1 MPNSST
7 TSTASEGSAADLLN
21 DLIQQAL
28 KLGADAADA
37 VKVGG
42 ISLSVSQRLGK
53 REDLERSEANDLGLR
68 VLIGKRQAI
77 VSSTDTSAAAL
88 AELVE
93 RAAAMAKVAP
103 EDAYCGLADPT
114 LLAQASEDL
123 DLFDAHESDAE
134 ELYER
139 AAIAEDAARSHSG
152 ITNSEGADAS
162 WGSGTVELATSH
174 GFSGSYRTSSFSVS
188 AAVVAGEGTAMERD
202 YDYSVARH
210 LADLEDAGE
219 VGRRAGERTVKR
231 LNPRKAETAQVPLV
245 FDPRIS
251 GGIVGHFASA
261 LTGPA
266 VARGT
271 SFLKDHMGGQV
282 FPANVTISDD
292 PHRIRGL
299 ASKPFD
305 GEGVANHKTVL
316 ADAGVLKTWILDSAS
331 ARQLGLQTTGHARR
345 GTSSP
350 PSPATTNLY
359 MDAGDLSPQ
368 ALMDDITS
376 GFYVTELIGF
386 GVNPVTGDY
395 SRGASGYWIENGEL
409 SHPISE
415 VTIAGNLK
423 DMFLNLTAADDLEF
437 RYATNAPTLRLDGM
451 TMAGA

>member
-1 MPNSST
+1 MPMPSS
-7 TSTASEGSAADLLN
+7 TSTAPESSASGLLN
-21 DLIQQAL
+21 DLIQKAL
-28 KLGADAADA
+28 KLGADTADA
-37 VKVGG
+37 VKVEG

-77 VSSTDTSAAAL
+77 VSSTDTSVAAL
-88 AELVE
+88 DELVE
-93 RAAAMAKVAP
+93 RAVAMAKVAP
-103 EDAYCGLADPT
+103 EDPYCGLADSA
-114 LLAQASEDL
+114 LLARTLENL

-139 AAIAEDAARSHSG
+139 AAIAEDAARSHPG

-162 WGSGTVELATSH
+162 WGSGTIDLATSH

-188 AAVVAGEGTAMERD
+188 TAVVAGDGTAMERD

-219 VGRRAGERTVKR
+219 VGRRAGERTVRR
-231 LNPRKAETAQVPLV
+231 LKPRKAETAQVPLI

-251 GGIVGHFASA
+251 GGILGHFAGA

-271 SFLKDHMGGQV
+271 SFLKDYMGKQV

-305 GEGVANHKTVL
+305 GEGVANRKAVI
-316 ADAGVLKTWILDSAS
+316 AEAGILQTWILDSAS

-350 PSPATTNLY
+350 PSPSTTNLY

-368 ALMDDITS
+368 ALMEDIAN

-386 GVNPVTGDY
+386 GVNAVTGDY
-395 SRGASGYWIENGEL
+395 SRGAAGYWIENGEFT
-409 SHPISE
+409 HPVSE

-423 DMFLNLTAADDLEF
+423 EMFLNLTPADDLEF

-451 TMAGA
+451 TVAGA